1 MRLAEPAW
9 LLLLVLVVLPW
20 LRGRSRPRLAWPTL
34 DGFKGVPRGWA
45 GPIRWLP
52 AWLRAAGIACL
63 VVALARPQ
71 TVGGRSRIAA
81 RAVAIVV
88 ALDRSS
94 SMRTEDFPARD
105 GPIARIEVAR
115 RTLSEFIKGR
125 PDDLIGLVAFANY
138 PDEASPPTLDH
149 RFLLES
155 VRRVGTA
162 RAGDDGTNIGDAIV
176 WALNDLVHATP
187 RKKVL
192 ILLSDGRNAPAVPMP
207 TDPTSA
213 ARMAQDLGV
222 TLHTI
227 AIGRPGPADGPRE
240 PTTGLAIPVESAG
253 PDLDALEQLATIGG
267 GRAFVAADE
276 RALGRVFRALDAL
289 EKSPIQATIT
299 TRYREWYAPWI
310 GAALALLALDRLL
323 VAGRLGRLP

>member
-1 MRLAEPAW
+1 MRLAEPYW
-9 LLLLVLVVLPW
+9 LVLLILIGLPW

-34 DGFKGVPRGWA
+34 DGFKGTPKGWA
-45 GPIRWLP
+45 GPIRTLPGWLQT
-52 AWLRAAGIACL
+52 AAIACL
-63 VVALARPQ
+63 VVALARPR
-71 TVGGRSRIAA
+71 TVGGTTRIAA

-94 SMRTEDFPARD
+94 SMKTDDFPTTT
-105 GPIARIEVAR
+105 GPISRLHAAR
-115 RTLSEFIKGR
+115 RTLAEFIKGR

-155 VRRVGTA
+155 VRRVQPA

-176 WALNDLVHATP
+176 WALNDLVRSTP

-192 ILLSDGRNAPAVPMP
+192 ILLSDGRNAPAVPKP
-207 TDPTSA
+207 IDPPAA
-213 ARMAQDLGV
+213 ARLARDLGV

-227 AIGRPGPADGPRE
+227 AIGRSGSSRGPRE
-240 PTTGLAIPVESAG
+240 PRTGLAIPIESAG
-253 PDLDALEQLATIGG
+253 PDLELLERLATIGG
-267 GRAFVAADE
+267 GRAFVATDAT
-276 RALGRVFRALDAL
+276 ALGRVFDTLDSL
-289 EKSPIQATIT
+289 EKSPIQATIL
-299 TRYREWYAPWI
+299 TRYHEWYAPWI

-323 VAGRLGRLP
+323 AAGKLGRLP